1 MKFGNLSAFQSVGVL
16 STKIAIVAAA
26 SIGGASL
33 VSSSVFATLTASA
46 TNTSPNIVTSG
57 NLSLAQASG
66 IGFNSVASGGF
77 VTTIT
82 GMAPTDSVVRLVTLT
97 NNGSLNM
104 DSMTVRVVDGT
115 ATPLS
120 TNGTTGLQV
129 AISQCTVAYTQATAG
144 VAYACTGGTETT
156 VRASS
161 SLLSLATAQA
171 MTLNA
176 ASLLSAGSSF
186 LKITITLPD
195 STENT
200 LNGTPA
206 LGTASIQGRSAS
218 LTWTFNAGQRTGI
231 TTNS

>member
-1 MKFGNLSAFQSVGVL
+1 MKLGNLSAFQSVGVL

-46 TNTSPNIVTSG
+46 TNTSANVVTSG
-57 NLSLAQASG
+57 TLNLGQAAG
-66 IGFNSVASGGF
+66 GASGGI

-97 NNGSLNM
+97 NGGTLNM
-104 DSMTVRVVDGT
+104 DTMTVQVVDGT

-129 AISQCTVAYTQATAG
+129 TIQQCTQAYTAVT
-144 VAYACTGGTETT
+144 YACGGTQST

-161 SLLSLATAQA
+161 SLLSLATAQP
-171 MTLNA
+171 MTLA
-176 ASLLSAGSSF
+176 AGSLNATGISF

-195 STENT
+195 SNENT

-206 LGTASIQGRSAS
+206 LGTATIQGRSAS
-218 LTWTFNAGQRTGI
+218 LTWTFSATQRTGL

>member
-1 MKFGNLSAFQSVGVL
+1 MKLGNLSAFQSVGVL

-46 TNTSPNIVTSG
+46 TNTSANVVTSG
-57 NLSLAQASG
+57 TLNLGQAAG
-66 IGFNSVASGGF
+66 GASGGI

-97 NNGSLNM
+97 NGGTLNM
-104 DSMTVRVVDGT
+104 DTMTVQVVDGT

-129 AISQCTVAYTQATAG
+129 TIQQCTQAYTAG
-144 VAYACTGGTETT
+144 TYTCGGTQST

-161 SLLSLATAQA
+161 SLLSLATAQP

-176 ASLLSAGSSF
+176 SSLNSGVSSF

-195 STENT
+195 SNENT

-206 LGTASIQGRSAS
+206 LGINSIQNRSAS
-218 LTWTFNAGQRTGI
+218 LTWTFSATQRTGT